1 MKDRVIH
8 LLLAAVCL
16 AAIVSSLAL
25 RTVWYDTA
33 EVLPAKSK
41 AADQRLD
48 QAGPLTLYFHEQR
61 PYYMSY
67 QDDVHGLV
75 ADNVNLALNS
85 AGITFTWEEIPAAR
99 QLDLIRENSSRS
111 CAVGWLKTE
120 ARERLGKF
128 TKAVYQGKPHV
139 VVTRPGNQLLTDGIS
154 LDSLLNHWQLR
165 LLVKSDHPYA
175 PVLDSVL
182 QGKKIWTIPT
192 TTDNYSMLKMIR
204 NHRADYCFMPEEEV
218 GDLLLFSNLNKADFK
233 IIHITGMP
241 RRNNRYVLCSKKV
254 EDEVIDRMNFAIE
267 STVSRPVN

>member
-8 LLLAAVCL
+8 LLLAAACL

-33 EVLPAKSK
+33 DVLPSK
-41 AADQRLD
+41 EGDNLQSE
-48 QAGPLTLYFHEQR
+48 QSGPLTLYFHEQR

-75 ADNVNLALNS
+75 ADNVNLALNN
-85 AGITFTWEEIPAAR
+85 AGIAFTWEEIPVAR
-99 QLDLIRENSSRS
+99 QLDLIGENSSPS

-120 ARERLGKF
+120 ARERLGTF

-139 VVTRPGNQLLTDGIS
+139 VVTRADNEALTDGIS
-154 LDSLLNHWQLR
+154 LENLLGQWQLR

-175 PVLDSVL
+175 SVLDSVM
-182 QGKKIWTIPT
+182 QGRKIWTIPT

-218 GDLLLFSNLNKADFK
+218 GDLLLFSNLNKADYK

-241 RRNNRYVLCSKKV
+241 RGNNRYMLCSKKV
-254 EDEVIDRMNFAIE
+254 EEEVIDRMNTAIE
-267 STVSRPVN
+267 NMVSGPVE